1 MLYDQNVIQSNEL
14 STSLLTYNRPLRVR
28 RGSSSAP
35 RIVNILNTYALFVH
49 FLSSREAERGCLTY
63 NHPDQHPW
71 SHYNDHPNGLLTQKF
86 FFGFISIQKWCAF
99 NSFKL
104 ASEIPIYSTN
114 WFANLR
120 LLNSSNSLRWT
131 HGSLCGLIWFLS
143 KLLSLAVNW
152 VVSLQTFQFR
162 PLHFI

>member
-1 MLYDQNVIQSNEL
+1 MLYNLTNSALHCWPITDPWGFGENPPVHPEL
-14 STSLLTYNRPLRVR
+14 STFWTRTHFSFTFSLPERL
-28 RGSSSAP
+28 
-35 RIVNILNTYALFVH
+35 
-49 FLSSREAERGCLTY
+49 REAASPIIILISTRDHTIMIILMAFL
-63 NHPDQHPW
+63 PKSFLD
-71 SHYNDHPNGLLTQKF
+71 SFRFKNDALSILSNWKF
-86 FFGFISIQKWCAF
+86 Q
-99 NSFKL
+99 L

-162 PLHFI
+162 PPLYLV